1 MKKKIVILL
10 LSLLLIAMMGC
21 SDQEMKNDPAGVP
34 EDVTGTETEVE
45 GEVEKKENE
54 ESEGF
59 NVEKNLMSVELTLPS
74 EFAGD
79 LGGFS
84 RDTYLKENPGI
95 SDAKVLDDGS
105 LWLKMSRTKHKE
117 LIKQMEE
124 NMITSFNELIEGEE
138 TPYILDIKS
147 SKDYRKVEV
156 FVDRAGYENSFD
168 LSGMTIFFSVGF
180 YHTIQ
185 GEDFKLN
192 LQYIDAET
200 EEIIEESVFP
210 EE

>member
-1 MKKKIVILL
+1 MKKKILIPILSVL
-10 LSLLLIAMMGC
+10 LAAMMGC
-21 SDQEMKNDPAGVP
+21 SAKESPNDPSDAPMNETGV
-34 EDVTGTETEVE
+34 ETEVE
-45 GEVEKKENE
+45 KETEKKDDT

-59 NVEKNLMSVELTLPS
+59 NVEKNLMSVELTLPA

-79 LGGFS
+79 LGDFN
-84 RDTYLKENPGI
+84 RETYLSENPGI

-117 LIKQMEE
+117 LIEEMEE
-124 NMITSFNELIEGEE
+124 NMITSFNEMIEGEE

-156 FVDRAGYENSFD
+156 LVDRAGYENAFD
-168 LSGMTIFFSVGF
+168 FSGLAIFFSVGF

-185 GEDFKLN
+185 GEDFNLN

-200 EEIIEESVFP
+200 EEIIEESLFP
-210 EE
+210 E